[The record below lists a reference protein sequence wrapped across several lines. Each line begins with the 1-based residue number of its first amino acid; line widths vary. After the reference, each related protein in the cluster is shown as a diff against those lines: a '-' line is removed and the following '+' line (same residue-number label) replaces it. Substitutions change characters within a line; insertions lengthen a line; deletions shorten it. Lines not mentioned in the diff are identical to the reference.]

1 MPHNQQQN
9 SFRDNNIYCKF
20 RYRIMSAEINTN
32 TPSDDIDLLL
42 LIERVLIFFRKY
54 KWIFLVSSVLGLGSG
69 ILVYRY
75 LPTIYNSSLVAH
87 SFLLTNQE
95 HITIIEN
102 WNELLEKKEYEE
114 LSASL
119 NCPENIITRVKK
131 IKAEEIQKVF
141 STTNPNGFVIEV
153 NVTDNAI
160 LDELQKAIV
169 YGLENSDYVKQRLT
183 TRRVSLTELIEKTR
197 TEIIKLDSTKKTIEN
212 IIRGTGKSSSSL
224 IIDGSSIN
232 RQLLDMNEKL
242 LSYQD
247 ELKFTAAVRIFQGFT
262 KFKRPAGPHLIPWLI
277 IGLLFFLTL
286 GFLFS
291 FISSINSKLKKRSPL
306 PNRTTK
312 EINT

>member
-1 MPHNQQQN
+1 
-9 SFRDNNIYCKF
+9 
-20 RYRIMSAEINTN
+20 MSAEVNTN
-32 TPSDDIDLLL
+32 TTPDDIDLLL
-42 LIERVLIFFRKY
+42 LFERVLAFFKKY
-54 KWIFLVSSVLGLGSG
+54 KWIFLISSLLGLGSG
-69 ILVYRY
+69 VFVYRI

-95 HITIIEN
+95 HIRIIEN
-102 WNELLEKKEYEE
+102 WDDLLGKKEYAE

-119 NCPENIITRVKK
+119 NCPESILSRVKK
-131 IKAEEIQKVF
+131 IRAEEIQKVF
-141 STTNPNGFVIEV
+141 STTNPNGFVISV

-169 YGLENSDYVKQRLT
+169 YGLENSDYVKQQLT
-183 TRRVSLTELIEKTR
+183 ARRASLTELIAKTSA
-197 TEIIKLDSTKKTIEN
+197 EIIKLDSTKKTIEN
-212 IIRGTGKSSSSL
+212 IIQGNGKSSSSL

-247 ELKFTAAVRIFQGFT
+247 ELKFTAAVQILQDFT

-286 GFLFS
+286 GFLLS
-291 FISSINSKLKKRSPL
+291 FISSINSKLKNRSL
-306 PNRTTK
+306 LSNRATREK
-312 EINT
+312 NT